1 MLSRQLRSQI
11 VSDYVSVSSI
21 FAAVCQSSDS
31 FVCLTFCPL
40 RLPGGKGN
48 RLVSHHLFYLSF
60 FFLFSF
66 SFSFLL
72 FCCCCLVVVRPDSE
86 AIFVHVRELKNVEH
100 IQSFYDLHSVL
111 FKLFQRHSAVVF
123 ELAVQLAD
131 RFQAEQHAFMRV
143 MPLIIDSSVYAILA
157 SLEHLQLCERP
168 LCSAKTSACL
178 SSEA

>member
-1 MLSRQLRSQI
+1 M
-11 VSDYVSVSSI
+11 SSI
-21 FAAVCQSSDS
+21 FCCFVGLSDS

-40 RLPGGKGN
+40 RLPGGRGN
-48 RLVSHHLFYLSF
+48 RLGRLPFIL
-60 FFLFSF
+60 FLFSF
-66 SFSFLL
+66 FYLYL
-72 FCCCCLVVVRPDSE
+72 FFIFFFIFICLDLVRSDSE
-86 AIFVHVRELKNVEH
+86 AIFVRMRELKKYKH
-100 IQSFYDLHSVL
+100 LQSFYDLHSVMLML
-111 FKLFQRHSAVVF
+111 FHRHSAIVC